1 LVSRVGWCGNLDA
14 THGQGRGA
22 AYRHYWELSVLYGVQ
37 AGLRSADRWVPGS
50 RRYTDPAT
58 LLLPPQQWA
67 GQRDDCTVT
76 GTDANPQRQL
86 ERLDAQLHA
95 AVGALEAVR
104 GLTKWCCDLSG
115 TTFVKPGGA
124 GGLLPSAVARGPG
137 AP

>member
-1 LVSRVGWCGNLDA
+1 M
-14 THGQGRGA
+14 
-22 AYRHYWELSVLYGVQ
+22 LYGVQ

-104 GLTKWCCDLSG
+104 GLTKWCRDLSWYHFCETRWCRRATAKRGGEG
-115 TTFVKPGGA
+115 TRRALTPC
-124 GGLLPSAVARGPG
+124 LPALGR
-137 AP
+137 